1 MIKLKIS
8 IGVSLRHI
16 HLTKEDYYLLFDEE
30 IKEKNPINQPGQFSA
45 LETVTLENG
54 DRKIDNVRL
63 IGPFRP
69 YTQVE
74 ISRTDAYFLK
84 LNPPVRK
91 SGDLNGAEEITIST
105 KKGKI
110 KRKACILADRHIHI
124 TPEERKKYNLNKD
137 VYKVKVTG
145 EKGGIFDNVF
155 IRENPNSYFEMH
167 IDSDDAN
174 SFNLKQNDEVE
185 IID

>member
-1 MIKLKIS
+1 MKVS
-8 IGVSLRHI
+8 IGVSLRHV
-16 HLTKEDYYLLFDEE
+16 HLTKEDYYLLFDED
-30 IKEKNPINQPGQFSA
+30 IKEKVPINQPGQFSA
-45 LETVTLENG
+45 EETVTIENNDRKLEN
-54 DRKIDNVRL
+54 VRV

-84 LNPPVRK
+84 LNPPVRE
-91 SGDLNGAEEITIST
+91 SGNLENAERITIST

-110 KRKACILADRHIHI
+110 TRKACILADRHIHI
-124 TPEERKKYNLNKD
+124 TPEQRKKYNLSKD
-137 VYKVKVTG
+137 VYKVKVSG

-155 IRENPNSYFEMH
+155 IRENPKSYFEMH

-174 SFNLKQNDEVE
+174 SFSLKQNDEVE

>member
-1 MIKLKIS
+1 MINLKIS
-8 IGVSLRHI
+8 IGVSLRHA
-16 HLTKEDYYLLFDEE
+16 HLTEEDYYLLFDED
-30 IKEKNPINQPGQFSA
+30 IKEKVPINQPGQFSA
-45 LETVTLENG
+45 EQKVTIEKDN
-54 DRKIDNVRL
+54 RKIENVRV

-84 LNPPVRK
+84 MQPPVRE
-91 SGDLNGAEEITIST
+91 SGNLEGAEEITIST
-105 KKGKI
+105 EKGKI
-110 KRKACILADRHIHI
+110 TRKACILADRHIHI
-124 TPEERKKYNLNKD
+124 TPEERKRYKLYKD
-137 VYKVKVTG
+137 VYKVKVSG

-155 IRENPNSYFEMH
+155 IREASNSFFEMH

-174 SFNLKQNDEVE
+174 SFDLKQNDEVE